1 MANPP
6 LHCASL
12 RNSVSVW
19 RSPLTM
25 LVALA
30 IVGVRGI
37 PAAVTIAPAVVSP
50 TAAEQKPSAKAERR
64 TVGLPIF
71 SSDGKHIGKVFA
83 TGIDKDNQPVLVA
96 EVERT
101 LGLGPIGVAIP
112 GDLFIAKADR
122 IELTIT
128 AGEVA
133 SRLGR
138 DR

>member
-6 LHCASL
+6 RRYASL
-12 RNSVSVW
+12 RDSVSV
-19 RSPLTM
+19 RRFPVTM

-37 PAAVTIAPAVVSP
+37 PAALTIAPAVVSP
-50 TAAEQKPSAKAERR
+50 TAAEQKPSAKPDRT

-71 SSDGKHIGKVFA
+71 SSDGKRIGKVIA
-83 TGIDKDNQPVLVA
+83 TGTDEDNQPVLIA

-112 GDLFIAKADR
+112 TDLFIAKVDR

-128 AGEVA
+128 AGEVT